1 MEPSQSA
8 STGVEPNEVVAHID
22 QKAVRL
28 SALLR
33 DIDNHP
39 IALTAELRER
49 LDEIL
54 EMLGCRVAATRAL
67 LRQAAVP
74 ELSGASSS
82 A

>member
-1 MEPSQSA
+1 MEPSMSA
-8 STGVEPNEVVAHID
+8 ATVDNPSEIVAHID

-39 IALTAELRER
+39 IALSSELRDR

-67 LRQAAVP
+67 LRQGIP
-74 ELSGASSS
+74 ELTGAGSTV
-82 A
+82 